1 MEKTKSI
8 IKVSIKNIISNK
20 LRSSLTMLG
29 LIIGIISVILLVGI
43 GSGATSNVTS
53 KVKSL
58 GTGTLTVTINSNSDT
73 SLEYNQI
80 DDILKLGNV
89 ESVAPY
95 KNVSGTVSKGTTTS
109 KRASILATTP
119 QYMSIMNLTISDGR
133 LLSNIDLNNYSKICL
148 IGSDLAESLFEN
160 TKTKDIVGQNIK
172 IEGDNYT
179 VVGILTSAGSSMG
192 NNIDT
197 TLIIPFT
204 TAKYLKGD
212 TSINNLYVKVADE
225 NYVDDTITLI
235 ENYISNSLSISED
248 YFSVSSQDNM
258 LDTMS
263 SISDTLSL
271 LLGGIAGISLVVGGI
286 GVMNVML
293 VSVTERTKE
302 IGIRK
307 ALGAKRR
314 DILEQFLVESLML
327 CILGGT
333 IGVALGLSIGKIL
346 QTFGFNFSATSTV
359 VIISFV
365 SSALIGVIF
374 GIFPA
379 YKASKLNPIDALRT
393 E

>member
-8 IKVSIKNIISNK
+8 IKVSIKNILSNK

-53 KVKSL
+53 EVKSL
-58 GTGTLTVTINSNSDT
+58 GTGTLTVTINSNSDAT
-73 SLEYNQI
+73 LEYSQMDEILQI
-80 DDILKLGNV
+80 SNV
-89 ESVAPY
+89 DQVAPY
-95 KNVSGTVSKGTTTS
+95 KNVSGTVSRGTTTS

-119 QYMSIMNLTISDGR
+119 QYMSIMNLTISNGR

-148 IGSDLAESLFEN
+148 IGSDLAESLFEG
-160 TKTKDIVGQNIK
+160 TKTKDIVGQSIK

-212 TSINNLYVKVADE
+212 TSISNLYVKVADE
-225 NYVDDTITLI
+225 NYIDATTTLI
-235 ENYISNSLSISED
+235 ENYISSTLSITTD
-248 YFSVSSQDNM
+248 YFSVSSQDSM

-263 SISDTLSL
+263 NISNTLSL
-271 LLGGIAGISLVVGGI
+271 LLGGIAGISLIVGGI

-307 ALGAKRR
+307 ALGAKRM
-314 DILEQFLVESLML
+314 DILVQFLVESLML
-327 CILGGT
+327 CVLGGT
-333 IGVALGLSIGKIL
+333 IGVGLGLGIGAIL
-346 QTFGFNFSATSTV
+346 QTFGFNFSATSGI
-359 VIISFV
+359 VIISFA
-365 SSALIGVIF
+365 SSAIIGVVF

>member
-8 IKVSIKNIISNK
+8 IKVSIKNIVSNK
-20 LRSSLTMLG
+20 LRSGLTMLG

-58 GTGTLTVTINSNSDT
+58 GTGTLTVTINSSSSST
-73 SLEYNQI
+73 LEYSQMNE
-80 DDILKLGNV
+80 ILEINNV
-89 ESVAPY
+89 EFVAPY

-119 QYMSIMNLTISDGR
+119 QYMSIMNLGLSDGR

-148 IGSDLAESLFEN
+148 LGSDLAESLFEN
-160 TKTKDIVGQNIK
+160 TKTKDIVGQSIK

-179 VVGILTSAGSSMG
+179 VVGILTRAGSSMG

-212 TSINNLYVKVADE
+212 TSISNLYVKVDDE
-225 NYVDDTITLI
+225 NYIDKTSTLI
-235 ENYISNSLSISED
+235 ENYISNTLSISED
-248 YFSVSSQDNM
+248 DFSVSSQDSM

-271 LLGGIAGISLVVGGI
+271 LLGGIAGISLIVGGI
-286 GVMNVML
+286 GVMNVKL

-314 DILEQFLVESLML
+314 DILVQFLVEALML

-346 QTFGFNFSATSTV
+346 QTFGFNFVATSTV
-359 VIISFV
+359 VIIAFA
-365 SSALIGVIF
+365 SSALIGVAF

-393 E
+393 D

>member
-8 IKVSIKNIISNK
+8 IKISIKNIISNK

-58 GTGTLTVTINSNSDT
+58 GTGTLTVSINSNADST
-73 SLEYNQI
+73 LEYSQM
-80 DDILKLGNV
+80 DEILKINNV
-89 ESVAPY
+89 DSVAPY
-95 KNVSGTVSKGTTTS
+95 KNVSGTVSKGETTS
-109 KRASILATTP
+109 KRASIIATTP

-133 LLSNIDLNNYSKICL
+133 LLSSIDLNNYSKICL

-179 VVGILTSAGSSMG
+179 VVGVLTSAGSSMG

-212 TSINNLYVKVADE
+212 TSISNLYVKVANE
-225 NYVDDTITLI
+225 NYIDETTTLI
-235 ENYISNSLSISED
+235 ENYISSTLSISED
-248 YFSVSSQDNM
+248 YFSVTSQDNM

-271 LLGGIAGISLVVGGI
+271 LLGGIAGISLIVGGI

-314 DILEQFLVESLML
+314 DILVQFLVESLML

-333 IGVALGLSIGKIL
+333 IGVVLGLSIGKIL
-346 QTFGFNFSATSTV
+346 QTFGFSFSATTGV
-359 VIISFV
+359 VIISFA
-365 SSALIGVIF
+365 SSALIGVAF

-379 YKASKLNPIDALRT
+379 YKAAKLNPIDALRT

>member
-29 LIIGIISVILLVGI
+29 LVIGIISVILLVGI

-53 KVKSL
+53 EVKSL
-58 GTGTLTVTINSNSDT
+58 GTGTLTVSINSNADAT
-73 SLEYNQI
+73 LEYSQM
-80 DDILKLGNV
+80 DEILQLSNV

-95 KNVSGTVSKGTTTS
+95 KNVSGTVSRGTTSS

-148 IGSDLAESLFEN
+148 IGSDLAESLFEG
-160 TKTKDIVGQNIK
+160 TKTKDIVGQNLK

-179 VVGILTSAGSSMG
+179 VVGILTRAGSSMG
-192 NNIDT
+192 NNVDT

-212 TSINNLYVKVADE
+212 TSISNLYVKVSDE
-225 NYVDDTITLI
+225 NYIDRTTTLI
-235 ENYISNSLSISED
+235 ENYISSTLSISTD
-248 YFSVSSQDNM
+248 YFTVSSQDSM

-263 SISDTLSL
+263 NISNTLSL
-271 LLGGIAGISLVVGGI
+271 LLGGIAGISLIVGGI

-307 ALGAKRR
+307 ALGAKRI
-314 DILEQFLVESLML
+314 DILVQFLVESLML

-333 IGVALGLSIGKIL
+333 IGVGLGVGIGKIL
-346 QTFGFNFSATSTV
+346 QTFGFNFTATSGII
-359 VIISFV
+359 IISFA
-365 SSALIGVIF
+365 SSALIGLVF

>member
-1 MEKTKSI
+1 MEIRFLVLSI
-8 IKVSIKNIISNK
+8 TVSIN
-20 LRSSLTMLG
+20 SS
-29 LIIGIISVILLVGI
+29 SD
-43 GSGATSNVTS
+43 AT
-53 KVKSL
+53 
-58 GTGTLTVTINSNSDT
+58 
-73 SLEYNQI
+73 LEYSQL
-80 DDILKLGNV
+80 DDILQISNID
-89 ESVAPY
+89 SVAPY
-95 KNVSGTVSKGTTTS
+95 KNVSGTVNRGTTTS

-119 QYMSIMNLTISDGR
+119 QYMSIMNLTISNGR

-148 IGSDLAESLFEN
+148 IGSDLAETLFEG
-160 TKTKDIVGQNIK
+160 TKTKDIVGQSIK

-179 VVGILTSAGSSMG
+179 VVGVLTSAGSTMG

-212 TSINNLYVKVADE
+212 TSISSLYVKVTDE
-225 NYVDDTITLI
+225 NYIDRTTTLI
-235 ENYISNSLSISED
+235 QNYISNTLSISTD
-248 YFSVSSQDNM
+248 DFSVSSQNSM

-263 SISDTLSL
+263 NISNTLSL
-271 LLGGIAGISLVVGGI
+271 LLGGIAGISLIVGGI

-307 ALGAKRR
+307 ALGAKRI
-314 DILEQFLVESLML
+314 DILVQFLIESLML

-333 IGVALGLSIGKIL
+333 IGVGLGLGIGKIL
-346 QTFGFNFSATSTV
+346 QTFGFNFTASSGV
-359 VIISFV
+359 IIISFA
-365 SSALIGVIF
+365 SSALIGLIF

>member
-1 MEKTKSI
+1 MDKTKSI

-43 GSGATSNVTS
+43 GNGATTNVKS

-58 GTGTLTVTINSNSDT
+58 GTGTLTVTINSNSDST
-73 SLEYNQI
+73 LEYSQMDEILQI
-80 DDILKLGNV
+80 SNV
-89 ESVAPY
+89 EAVAPY
-95 KNVSGTVSKGTTTS
+95 KNVSGTVNKGTVTS
-109 KRASILATTP
+109 KRATILATTP
-119 QYMSIMNLTISDGR
+119 QYMNIMNLTISDGR

-160 TKTKDIVGQNIK
+160 SKTKDIIGQSIK

-179 VVGILTSAGSSMG
+179 VVGVLTSAGSTMG

-212 TSINNLYVKVADE
+212 TSISNLYIKVANE
-225 NYVDDTITLI
+225 NYIDETTTLI
-235 ENYISNSLSISED
+235 EIYISNTLSISED

-263 SISDTLSL
+263 SVSNTLSL
-271 LLGGIAGISLVVGGI
+271 LLGGISGISLIVGGI

-314 DILEQFLVESLML
+314 DILIQFLGESLML

-333 IGVALGLSIGKIL
+333 IGVTLGLIIGKIL
-346 QTFGFNFSATSTV
+346 QIFGFDFSATSTV
-359 VIISFV
+359 VIISFA
-365 SSALIGVIF
+365 SSAVIGIAF

-379 YKASKLNPIDALRT
+379 YKASKLNPIEALRT

>member
-43 GSGATSNVTS
+43 GSGATSNVKS
-53 KVKSL
+53 EVKSL
-58 GTGTLTVTINSNSDT
+58 GTGTLTVTINSNSDAT
-73 SLEYNQI
+73 LEYSQL
-80 DDILKLGNV
+80 DEILEINNV

-95 KNVSGTVSKGTTTS
+95 KNVSGTVSRGTTTS

-119 QYMSIMNLTISDGR
+119 QYMSIMNLSISDGR
-133 LLSNIDLNNYSKICL
+133 LLSSIDLNDYSKICL
-148 IGSDLAESLFEN
+148 IGSDLAESLFEG
-160 TKTKDIVGQNIK
+160 TKTKDIVGQSLK
-172 IEGDNYT
+172 IEGDNYV

-212 TSINNLYVKVADE
+212 TSISNLYVKVEDE
-225 NYVDDTITLI
+225 NYIDRTTTLI
-235 ENYISNSLSISED
+235 ENYISSTLSISTD
-248 YFSVSSQDNM
+248 YFSVSSQDSM

-263 SISDTLSL
+263 NISNTLSL
-271 LLGGIAGISLVVGGI
+271 LLGGIAGISLIVGGI

-307 ALGAKRR
+307 ALGAKRI
-314 DILEQFLVESLML
+314 DILIQFLVESLML

-333 IGVALGLSIGKIL
+333 IGVALGVGIGKIL
-346 QTFGFNFSATSTV
+346 QTFGFNFSATSGII
-359 VIISFV
+359 IISFA
-365 SSALIGVIF
+365 SSALIGLVF

>member
-43 GSGATSNVTS
+43 GSGATTNVTS
-53 KVKSL
+53 EVKSL
-58 GTGTLTVTINSNSDT
+58 GTGTLTVTINSNADAT
-73 SLEYNQI
+73 LEYSQM
-80 DDILKLGNV
+80 DEILEINNV

-95 KNVSGTVSKGTTTS
+95 KNVSGTVSRGTTTS

-148 IGSDLAESLFEN
+148 IGSDLAESLFEG
-160 TKTKDIVGQNIK
+160 TKTKDIVGQSLK

-179 VVGILTSAGSSMG
+179 IVGILTSAGSSMG

-212 TSINNLYVKVADE
+212 TSISNLYVKVADE
-225 NYVDDTITLI
+225 KYIDRTTTLI
-235 ENYISNSLSISED
+235 ENYISSTLSISTD
-248 YFSVSSQDNM
+248 YFTVSSQDSM

-263 SISDTLSL
+263 NISNTLSL
-271 LLGGIAGISLVVGGI
+271 LLGGIAGISLIVGGI

-307 ALGAKRR
+307 ALGAKRM
-314 DILEQFLVESLML
+314 DILVQFLVESLML
-327 CILGGT
+327 CVLGGT
-333 IGVALGLSIGKIL
+333 IGVGLGLGIGKIL
-346 QTFGFNFSATSTV
+346 QTFGFNFSATSGI
-359 VIISFV
+359 VIISFA
-365 SSALIGVIF
+365 SSALIGVVF

-393 E
+393 D

>member
-53 KVKSL
+53 EVKSL
-58 GTGTLTVTINSNSDT
+58 GTGTLTVTINSNADAT
-73 SLEYNQI
+73 LEYSQM
-80 DDILKLGNV
+80 DEILELSNV
-89 ESVAPY
+89 ELVAPY
-95 KNVSGTVSKGTTTS
+95 KNVSGTVSRGTTTS

-148 IGSDLAESLFEN
+148 IGSDLADSLFEG
-160 TKTKDIVGQNIK
+160 TKTKDIVGQSLK

-179 VVGILTSAGSSMG
+179 VVGILTRAGSSMG

-212 TSINNLYVKVADE
+212 TSISNLYVKVADE
-225 NYVDDTITLI
+225 NYIDRTITLI
-235 ENYISNSLSISED
+235 ENYISSTLSISTD
-248 YFSVSSQDNM
+248 YFTVSSQDSM

-263 SISDTLSL
+263 NISNTLSL
-271 LLGGIAGISLVVGGI
+271 LLGGIAGISLIVGGI

-307 ALGAKRR
+307 ALGAKRI
-314 DILEQFLVESLML
+314 DILAQFLVESLML

-333 IGVALGLSIGKIL
+333 IGVGLGVGIGKIL
-346 QTFGFNFSATSTV
+346 QTFGFNFTATSGII
-359 VIISFV
+359 IISFA
-365 SSALIGVIF
+365 SSALIGLVF

>member
-43 GSGATSNVTS
+43 GNGATSNVKS
-53 KVKSL
+53 EVKSL
-58 GTGTLTVTINSNSDT
+58 GTGTLTVIINSNADAT
-73 SLEYNQI
+73 LEYSQM
-80 DDILKLGNV
+80 DEILELNNV
-89 ESVAPY
+89 EAVAPY
-95 KNVSGTVSKGTTTS
+95 KNISGTVSKGTTTS

-119 QYMSIMNLTISDGR
+119 QYMSIMNLTISYGR

-148 IGSDLAESLFEN
+148 IGSDLAESLFEG
-160 TKTKDIVGQNIK
+160 TKTKDIVGQSLK

-212 TSINNLYVKVADE
+212 TSISNLYVKVADE
-225 NYVDDTITLI
+225 NYIDRTTTLI
-235 ENYISNSLSISED
+235 ENYISSTLSISTD
-248 YFSVSSQDNM
+248 YFTVSSQDSM

-263 SISDTLSL
+263 NISNTLSL
-271 LLGGIAGISLVVGGI
+271 LLGGIAGISLIVGGI

-307 ALGAKRR
+307 ALGAKRM
-314 DILEQFLVESLML
+314 DILVQFLVESLML
-327 CILGGT
+327 CVLGGT
-333 IGVALGLSIGKIL
+333 IGVGLGVGIGKIL
-346 QTFGFNFSATSTV
+346 QTFGFNFTATSGII
-359 VIISFV
+359 IISFA
-365 SSALIGVIF
+365 SSALIGLVF